1 MTVMRN
7 YLSSVTVDEQLAA
20 GNDRRLSRIADYLR
34 LYPQNP
40 SAFVFLNLPD
50 LPDLTVV
57 QQSLVFDVEDY
68 TEAELLEMYAVG
80 LTIIDNED
88 YEDAYGA
95 LSENLE
101 KLNNE
106 GLKPIPILQP
116 ALESLKEIYKVAE
129 EDNDEI

>member
-1 MTVMRN
+1 M
-7 YLSSVTVDEQLAA
+7 
-20 GNDRRLSRIADYLR
+20 
-34 LYPQNP
+34 
-40 SAFVFLNLPD
+40 
-50 LPDLTVV
+50 TVV

-68 TEAELLEMYAVG
+68 SEAELLEMYAVG